1 MSYTNRLRQ
10 CGISIPDPTRGAIIA
25 AAFGEG
31 IARPDPRIDD
41 AIAGIRVAAAVPR
54 VVEVP
59 STATQ
64 EDVLDA
70 TNTFAEWARRNKLRL
85 GAMWSGIGEGA
96 FAHGIMVRLPRDA
109 EERAA
114 DASIAIAQQHGV
126 YTRIKTAPDRW
137 ALVYFTT
144 DAAATAVTAPNLDPL
159 SQRPT
164 SSVGAI
170 HDLAAHGAST
180 AQWAVNEHGFVD
192 HAAFLDD
199 LARARARRAGTRVGE
214 IPRVGTTLTPSSGAP
229 RNGGG
234 NVKQSEFKRKLK
246 EIRQSIKALESA
258 DRVTQ
263 KRLSTLSGNVDRLRE
278 KAVNPNAI
286 ATLEKQVQDL
296 TQQLQQVQ
304 DLGAQYQA
312 LGAEL
317 QAQRAQIEALQ
328 AAIDRRAEAPLDD
341 VEADEEQPETRRER
355 RERRRRERSMGEDW
369 QAEAREPEA
378 EDAEEAAPDEYAT
391 EAVDAVEQFLDS
403 GVGLPADPTAPN
415 VDLLREAFEA
425 RRAGGGGGG
434 GGAVARLVSVNGVY
448 VGAIADALRPRVA
461 GPGPGMLN
469 GGGTSMVPG
478 GGGGMVPSGGNSGPG
493 WGPGVPGAGQWGYP
507 RGQYGYAGPDPFLQ
521 QQLAM
526 LMFMNLAAARQR
538 ERERDAGY
546 IVTLYDEDDED
557 ADVQGL
563 GPAKITPVFDIDT
576 EYRGAG
582 RRWREVT
589 APAPLDP
596 DAEEHFVEMVDD
608 EDPDFYVLDFGET
621 VESAWPIGN
630 PIDVPRPPAL
640 NSHMRWIE
648 YPG

>member
-1 MSYTNRLRQ
+1 MSYANRLRQ

-31 IARPDPRIDD
+31 IAHPDPRIDD

-96 FAHGIMVRLPRDA
+96 FAHGIMVRLPRDT

-144 DAAATAVTAPNLDPL
+144 DAAATAVTAPNLDSL

-180 AQWAVNEHGFVD
+180 ARWAIDEHGFVD

-234 NVKQSEFKRKLK
+234 NVKQTEFKRKLK

-278 KAVNPNAI
+278 KAVNPNVL

-296 TQQLQQVQ
+296 SQQLQQVQ
-304 DLGAQYQA
+304 ALGAQYQA

-328 AAIDRRAEAPLDD
+328 ATIDRRAEEPLDD
-341 VEADEEQPETRRER
+341 VEADEGQPETR
-355 RERRRRERSMGEDW
+355 RERRRRERSMGDDW
-369 QAEAREPEA
+369 RAEASEPDA
-378 EDAEEAAPDEYAT
+378 DAEGEPDEYAE

-403 GVGLPADPTAPN
+403 GVGLPSDPTAPN

-425 RRAGGGGGG
+425 RRTSGGGSG
-434 GGAVARLVSVNGVY
+434 VARLVSVHGVY
-448 VGAIADALRPRVA
+448 VGAITHALQPRVGA
-461 GPGPGMLN
+461 GPGMLN

-493 WGPGVPGAGQWGYP
+493 WGPGVPGAGRWGWP
-507 RGQYGYAGPDPFLQ
+507 RGQYGYSGPDPFLQ

-538 ERERDAGY
+538 EREREAGY
-546 IVTLYDEDDED
+546 IVTLYDEDEEDD
-557 ADVQGL
+557 ADVRGL
-563 GPAKITPVFDIDT
+563 GPAKVTPIFNVGA

-589 APAPLDP
+589 APEPLDP
-596 DAEEHFVEMVDD
+596 DAAEHFVEMVDD

-630 PIDVPRPPAL
+630 PMDVPRPPAL
-640 NSHMRWIE
+640 NTHMRWIE